1 MADIY
6 RKSALERI
14 SSPEQMDKAITV
26 TSPLSWLALGAVTV
40 IVVVTLIWSI
50 VGTLPVT
57 VSTMGIV
64 TAPTSTNS
72 VYAPE
77 AGRILEILV
86 RENQTIR
93 KDEPVIKYRVG
104 SFGEPRT
111 ICATQ
116 PGVVT
121 KIMVT
126 NDSDVSRGGDVLR
139 FTPAFSTRA
148 SQVVVCYVKQSDAD
162 KLKLS
167 KKKEASVSLQSADS
181 QTYGHMTARIV
192 SIDDYPATEAGM
204 SDVLG
209 TGNGLSSVFKADNPS
224 VVAVTCELLEDSS
237 TVSGYYWSNKR
248 GAKKEVEDN
257 ALVNVKFIVDEV
269 RPITKLFS
277 KMKEIW
283 EGK

>member
-1 MADIY
+1 MAGIY
-6 RKSALERI
+6 RRSALERI
-14 SSPEQMDKAITV
+14 ASPEQMDKAITV

-40 IVVVTLIWSI
+40 IVIVTLIWSV

-86 RENQTIR
+86 RENQIIR

-111 ICATQ
+111 ICAAQ

-121 KIMVT
+121 RIMVT

-139 FTPAFSTRA
+139 FTPVFSTKA
-148 SQVVVCYVKQSDAD
+148 PQAVVCYVKQSDAN
-162 KLKLS
+162 KLRRKML
-167 KKKEASVSLQSADS
+167 ASVSLQSADS

-192 SIDDYPATEAGM
+192 SIDEYPATESGM

-209 TGNGLSSVFKADNPS
+209 TGNGLSSAFKADNPS

-237 TVSGYYWSNKR
+237 TVSGYYWSNRR
-248 GAKKEVEDN
+248 GAKKEVDTN
-257 ALVNVKFIVDEV
+257 ALVNVKFIVEEV

-283 EGK
+283 GGTD

>member
-86 RENQTIR
+86 RENQTIH

-148 SQVVVCYVKQSDAD
+148 SQVVVCYVKQSDAN
-162 KLKLS
+162 KLRRNMQ
-167 KKKEASVSLQSADS
+167 ASVSLQSADS

-192 SIDDYPATEAGM
+192 SIDEYPATESGM

-209 TGNGLSSVFKADNPS
+209 TGNGLSSAFKADNPS
-224 VVAVTCELLEDSS
+224 VVAVTCELLEDPS

-248 GAKKEVEDN
+248 GAKKEVDTN

>member
-86 RENQTIR
+86 RENQIIR

-148 SQVVVCYVKQSDAD
+148 SQVVVCYVKQSDAN
-162 KLKLS
+162 KLRRNMQ
-167 KKKEASVSLQSADS
+167 ASVSLQSADS

-192 SIDDYPATEAGM
+192 SIDDYPATESGM

-209 TGNGLSSVFKADNPS
+209 TGNGLSSAFKADNPS
-224 VVAVTCELLEDSS
+224 VVAVTCELLEDPS

-248 GAKKEVEDN
+248 GAKKEVDTN